1 MGPATVV
8 DRLACRTAPLH
19 LWLGRDR
26 VMTWSA
32 HALRDAAAR
41 WACALKA
48 HGLRRGAVVATCAP
62 TSLELVAALLGAW
75 QSGAAVAVLPELSPG
90 AEAALRRVAD
100 GLQQTTPAVLLID
113 GALPAEL
120 AALVPCV
127 LPLKAISGDA
137 PARAAAAPQGAEL
150 DDVALMQL
158 TSGST
163 GRAKVVP
170 VTHRMLA
177 VNCEATARR
186 LGVRHDDHMLSWL
199 PLTHDMGFSGALCL
213 ALSSNLEL
221 TLMPTTLFAQSPL
234 HLLQAMSDQR
244 ATLSPNP
251 PSAYELLARLG
262 RRAQREQLDLS
273 HWRFAWVG
281 AEPVFAHVLR
291 AFEQALQPL
300 GLRPGVLQPA
310 YGMAEA
316 VVAVSFAPAG
326 RPWRALRV
334 QAQALREQ
342 GVVLRV
348 DTDAEAA
355 SLEVIELVSNGAPLQ
370 DIHVQVRDESGQALP
385 PGRQGT
391 LWVQSP
397 SVASC
402 YLQGEEPHRFAESW
416 YDTGDQGFLWDG
428 EVYVTGRVKDIVARG
443 GLKVGA
449 HEIELAIEAELD
461 LRPGRVAAFPL
472 LDHAHG
478 RERLVVV
485 DSRRFGS
492 DEPAV
497 ERRLGDAVLRRCGLR
512 PDVVTFTAGAPLP
525 RTTSGKLQRSEVR
538 ARWLR
543 GDYAAAPAPD
553 SCSEN
558 NDAQLV

>member
-1 MGPATVV
+1 MALATVA
-8 DRLACRTAPLH
+8 DRLACRTTPLH

-26 VMTWSA
+26 VVTWSA
-32 HALRDAAAR
+32 DALRGAASR
-41 WACALKA
+41 WAGALQA
-48 HGLRRGAVVATCAP
+48 HGVQRGAVVATSAP

-75 QSGAAVAVLPELSPG
+75 QCGAAVAVLPELSLG

-100 GLQQTTPAVLLID
+100 GLQHIAPSVLLVD
-113 GALPAEL
+113 GDLPAEL
-120 AALVPCV
+120 AVLVPCV
-127 LPLKAISGDA
+127 LPLKLPPIDA
-137 PARAAAAPQGAEL
+137 PSQHSADHTAQL
-150 DDVALMQL
+150 DDLALMQL

-177 VNCEATARR
+177 ANCEATAQRMQ
-186 LGVRHDDHMLSWL
+186 VVFNDHVLSWL
-199 PLTHDMGFSGALCL
+199 PLTHDMGFSGALAQCV
-213 ALSSNLEL
+213 SSDLEL
-221 TLMPTTLFAQSPL
+221 TLLPTALFAQSPL

-300 GLRPGVLQPA
+300 GLRAGVLQPA

-326 RPWRALRV
+326 QPWRSLRV

-342 GVVLRV
+342 GVVLPV
-348 DTDAEAA
+348 DTEAEAA

-370 DIHVQVRDESGQALP
+370 EIHVQVRDEAGQPLP

-391 LWVQSP
+391 LWVQGP
-397 SVASC
+397 SVSNR

-449 HEIELAIEAELD
+449 HEIELAVEAELD

-485 DSRRFGS
+485 VARRFGG
-492 DEPAV
+492 DEPAL

-512 PDVVTFTAGAPLP
+512 PDVVTFAAGVPLP